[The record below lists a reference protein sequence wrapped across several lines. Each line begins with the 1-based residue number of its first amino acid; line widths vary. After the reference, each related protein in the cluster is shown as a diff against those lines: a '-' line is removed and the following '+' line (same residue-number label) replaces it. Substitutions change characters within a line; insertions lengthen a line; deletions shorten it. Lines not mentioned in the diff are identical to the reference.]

1 MTMRSVMLLF
11 VVAGSIARAAPLRDV
26 RDGAASPSG
35 TFRSGRVSVA
45 DRTFPYAVWLPP
57 GYDSAG
63 APLPVILALHGAG
76 SRGTDGIRQ
85 RSQSIAEAAQ
95 LYPER
100 YPAIL
105 VLPQVPP
112 GARWEGP
119 MLEMALA
126 ALDSTVR
133 HHRTDRLRTY
143 LVGQSMGG
151 DGVFALASRAPD
163 RFAAVI
169 VAAIG
174 GGRPDFEPARLRALP
189 VRVFHGELD
198 RIPVARAAHRVRQLR
213 DAGSRVA
220 SFTAMPGRG
229 HDIFDE
235 VYRDPAV
242 AEWLFRQRLGG

>member
-1 MTMRSVMLLF
+1 MRSVMVLL
-11 VVAGSIARAAPLRDV
+11 VVAGSIARAGTLGDV
-26 RDGAASPSG
+26 RARSAPPSG
-35 TFRSGRVSVA
+35 TFLPGRVSVE

-57 GYDSAG
+57 GYDSTG

-76 SRGTDGIRQ
+76 SRGSDGIRQ
-85 RSQSIAEAAQ
+85 RRQSIAEAAQ

-105 VLPQVPP
+105 VLPQIPP

-133 HHRTDRLRTY
+133 HYRTDRSRTY
-143 LVGQSMGG
+143 LVGQSLGG
-151 DGVFALASRAPD
+151 DGVFALASRAPG
-163 RFAAVI
+163 RFAAMI

-174 GGRPDFEPARLRALP
+174 GGRPDYDPARLRSLP

-198 RIPVARAAHRVRQLR
+198 RIPVARAAQRVRQLR
-213 DAGSRVA
+213 DAGSRAA

-242 AEWLFRQRLGG
+242 AEWLFRQRLGR